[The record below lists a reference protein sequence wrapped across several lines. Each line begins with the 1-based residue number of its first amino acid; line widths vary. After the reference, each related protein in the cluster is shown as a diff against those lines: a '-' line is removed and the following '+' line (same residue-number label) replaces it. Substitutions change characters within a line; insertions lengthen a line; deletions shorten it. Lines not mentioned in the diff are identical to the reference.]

1 MTPFQAV
8 DALLIAP
15 FRLFPQ
21 PVAAFYFG
29 ILLLAV
35 ASALLG
41 LGGKAVVNR
50 AQRARRQRV
59 DAETE
64 RRQDLSAQ
72 AARAGNREAYLAQ
85 NRMAGEAYG
94 DSMALAAGR
103 GAALLGPGMLV
114 LAWLTW
120 RFEGVS
126 APGLWEGA
134 SAAAVFLP
142 LYVLALW
149 GFFRL
154 PRKLKEGGCL

>member
-1 MTPFQAV
+1 MTPFQIA
-8 DALLIAP
+8 DAFFIAP
-15 FRLFPQ
+15 FRLLPW
-21 PVAAFYFG
+21 PEPAFYLG
-29 ILLLAV
+29 VLLLAL

-41 LGGKAVVNR
+41 LGCKALVNR

-64 RRQDLSAQ
+64 RRQELSAQ
-72 AARAGNREAYLAQ
+72 AARAGDRAAYLAQ
-85 NRMAGEAYG
+85 NHMASEAYG

-134 SAAAVFLP
+134 GVGTVFTP
-142 LYVLALW
+142 LYVAALCGLSW
-149 GFFRL
+149 LMKHLRG
-154 PRKLKEGGCL
+154 